1 MSVSDS
7 FNRVDAGD
15 LGGNWAEITHGMQI
29 IGAKAYGVVNFV
41 YQWCYYSG
49 VSWGNDHSSQATAT
63 VAGGSEMGVIV
74 RARNS
79 SGNTGYM
86 LLCAIDRRRL
96 YRADG
101 GSYTLLQD
109 YGGSTSNGDVL
120 KLEAVG
126 TTLKAYVNGVQIG
139 TDQTDAT
146 YATGGA
152 PGIFML
158 GDQTSGDALDS
169 WVGTGEGV
177 TGTATSTGSGT
188 AATGRCLRGVRGGLL
203 RGLAE

>member
-63 VAGGSEMGVIV
+63 VAGGTQMGVTV
-74 RARNS
+74 RTRNS
-79 SGNTGYM
+79 SGNTGYVLM
-86 LLCAIDRRRL
+86 CSPAFRHL
-96 YRADG
+96 YRYDSG
-101 GSYTLLQD
+101 VGTLLQD
-109 YGGSTSNGDVL
+109 YGGALANGDVL

-126 TTLKAYVNGVQIG
+126 TTLKAYVNGLQIG

-158 GDQTSGDALDS
+158 GDAAGGDALDS